1 MSPAAKPAHVGAAG
15 RCNFLRC
22 IPCQCAEDE
31 EKKEVSA
38 AKAKK
43 LEGQKKTL
51 WGTILMLLTLKEP
64 MLHGLWQTNLLAKA

>member
-1 MSPAAKPAHVGAAG
+1 MSPAAKPTRVGAAG

-31 EKKEVSA
+31 EEKKVRA

-43 LEGQKKTL
+43 VEGQKKTL
-51 WGTILMLLTLKEP
+51 LGTILLLLTLKEP
-64 MLHGLWQTNLLAKA
+64 MPYSQ